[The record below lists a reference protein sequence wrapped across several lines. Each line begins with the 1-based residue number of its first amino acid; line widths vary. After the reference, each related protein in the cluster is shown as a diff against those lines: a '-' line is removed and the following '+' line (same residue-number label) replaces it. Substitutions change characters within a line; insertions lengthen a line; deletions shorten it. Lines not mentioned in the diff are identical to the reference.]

1 MTTLV
6 GTTST
11 LDNTLQEVEH
21 HYRHNGYEVV
31 VKPRG
36 GQLPPFLARFELDL
50 IATTGHES
58 VVVAVKT
65 RADLRASADLIALA
79 GAVEAQPGWRLDLSV
94 TPPEHVSVVDE
105 DAESLDQDEILA
117 RATVALTLSQGQQ
130 DEAALLLAWSAT
142 EAALRVYAAR
152 EQVPLESDK
161 PVDVVAALY
170 SLGLLDRDDYDVL
183 RRGLRAS
190 TIVAHGFRL
199 PRTEQFLAADLASTA
214 RKLLHAHTNRVAV
227 R

>member
-6 GTTST
+6 GATST
-11 LDNTLQEVEH
+11 HDNTLREVEH
-21 HYRHNGYEVV
+21 DYQHDGYEVV

-36 GQLPPFLARFELDL
+36 GQLPPFLARFEPDL
-50 IATTGHES
+50 IATKGHES

-65 RADLRASADLIALA
+65 RADLRSSADLIALA
-79 GAVEAQPGWRLDLSV
+79 GVVEAQPGWRLDLSV

-105 DAESLDQDEILA
+105 DAESLDRDEILA
-117 RATVALTLSQGQQ
+117 RATTALTLSQGQQ
-130 DEAALLLAWSAT
+130 DEAALLLAWSAA

-152 EQVPLESDK
+152 EQVPLESDQ
-161 PVDVVAALY
+161 PVDVVTILY

-199 PRTEQFLAADLASTA
+199 PQPERRLAAELVSKA
-214 RKLLHAHTNRVAV
+214 RDLLHASTNSGVV

>member
-6 GTTST
+6 GTTSM
-11 LDNTLQEVEH
+11 LDNTLREVEH
-21 HYRHNGYEVV
+21 DYRREGYEVV

-36 GQLPPFLARFELDL
+36 GQLPPFLARFEPDF
-50 IATTGHES
+50 IATKGHES

-65 RADLRASADLIALA
+65 RADLRSSADLIALA

-117 RATVALTLSQGQQ
+117 RATAALTLSQDQQ
-130 DEAALLLAWSAT
+130 DEPALLLAWSAA

-152 EQVPLESDK
+152 EQVPLQSDQA
-161 PVDVVAALY
+161 VDVVAALY
-170 SLGLLDRDDYDVL
+170 SLGLLNRDDYDVL

-190 TIVAHGFRL
+190 TIVVHGFRL
-199 PRTEQFLAADLASTA
+199 PQPERRLAADLV
-214 RKLLHAHTNRVAV
+214 RKVRELLHVGTRGRASV
-227 R
+227 